1 MASSERPGDGEGAVI
16 EAGGGRVRAAISPE
30 PLVPEAVRA
39 RVSTPGAGAVVLFV
53 GTVRRGNRGRE
64 VAELAYEAYAE
75 MAAEEMARVAS
86 EAWERFGLERV
97 DVVHR
102 VGRLA
107 PGDMA
112 VAVGASAEHRDAA
125 FEATRWAMKELKRR
139 APIWKRESYV
149 DGSSE
154 WLGEEGPGDRPSPTN
169 GAGEGRGAGDG
180 EEGGRDRRG
189 TREKGEK
196 VR

>member
-1 MASSERPGDGEGAVI
+1 MASSERPGDGEPAVI
-16 EAGGGRVRAAISPE
+16 EAEGGRVRAAISPE
-30 PLVPEAVRA
+30 PLVPEEVRA
-39 RVSTPGAGAVVLFV
+39 RVSAPGAGAVVLFV
-53 GTVRRGNRGRE
+53 GTVRRRNRGRE

-75 MAAEEMARVAS
+75 MAAEEMARVGSDAL
-86 EAWERFGLERV
+86 ERFGLERV

-125 FEATRWAMKELKRR
+125 FEASRWAMKELKRR

-154 WLGEEGPGDRPSPTN
+154 WLGEEGPGARPASTN
-169 GAGEGRGAGDG
+169 AAGEDRGAGDG
-180 EEGGRDRRG
+180 EEGGRGRRG

>member
-1 MASSERPGDGEGAVI
+1 MAASDRAGDADGAVI
-16 EAGGGRVRAAISPE
+16 EAEDGGVRAAISPG
-30 PLVPEAVRA
+30 PLAPEEVRA
-39 RVSTPGAGAVVLFV
+39 RVSAPGAGAVVLFV
-53 GTVRRGNRGRE
+53 GTVRRMNRGRE

-75 MAAEEMARVAS
+75 MAAEEMARVGS
-86 EAWERFGLERV
+86 EARERFGLERM

-102 VGRLA
+102 VGRLV

-125 FEATRWAMKELKRR
+125 FESTRWAMRELKRR
-139 APIWKRESYV
+139 APIWKRETYV

-154 WLGEEGPGDRPSPTN
+154 WLGEEGPGALSSSPN
-169 GAGEGRGAGDG
+169 GAGESPGAGDG
-180 EEGGRDRRG
+180 EVSGRGRQG
-189 TREKGEK
+189 TKEKGEK

>member
-1 MASSERPGDGEGAVI
+1 MASPERPGDGEGAVI
-16 EAGGGRVRAAISPE
+16 EAEGGRVRAAISPDS
-30 PLVPEAVRA
+30 LVPEAVRA
-39 RVSTPGAGAVVLFV
+39 RVSTAGAGAVVLFV
-53 GTVRRGNRGRE
+53 GTVRRRNRERE

-75 MAAEEMARVAS
+75 MAAEEMARVGG

-154 WLGEEGPGDRPSPTN
+154 WLGEEGPGAPPSPTN

-180 EEGGRDRRG
+180 GAGGRDRKG

>member
-1 MASSERPGDGEGAVI
+1 MAPSGGPGDGVGAVI
-16 EAGGGRVRAAISPE
+16 EAGDDRVRAAISPE

-39 RVSTPGAGAVVLFV
+39 RVSAPGAGAVVLFV
-53 GTVRRGNRGRE
+53 GTVRRMNRGRE

-86 EAWERFGLERV
+86 EARERFGLERV
-97 DVVHR
+97 EVVHR

-125 FEATRWAMKELKRR
+125 FESTRWTMQELKRR
-139 APIWKRESYV
+139 APIWKRETYG
-149 DGSSE
+149 DGSSD
-154 WLGEEGPGDRPSPTN
+154 WLGEEGPGGRSSSTN
-169 GAGEGRGAGDG
+169 GAGGEGGGGDG
-180 EEGGRDRRG
+180 EEADPGPGVARQ
-189 TREKGEK
+189 KGEK
-196 VR
+196 VP